1 MKLNKEQVKVLT
13 SEAGKYSLDISK
25 LIFGGIILA
34 SIMQTETEPTTL
46 LWVGGMITFLFSFIG
61 FLLILL
67 SKKDSKYKADNKRRY
82 IKRGTQKKENI

>member
-1 MKLNKEQVKVLT
+1 MKLNKEQVKALT
-13 SEAGKYSLDISK
+13 TEAGKYSLDISK

-46 LWVGGMITFLFSFIG
+46 LWVGGTITLLFSFIG

-67 SKKDSKYKADNKRRY
+67 SKKDNNHKVEHKRRY
-82 IKRGTQKKENI
+82 VKRRTVKKENI